1 MVQNKDMIE
10 NLKEILNED
19 DIKINE
25 PMKNYTSFKV
35 GGVADYMV
43 IPRNY
48 DQVVNVIDIC
58 KQYNVTYFIVGNGSN
73 LVVKDGGFR
82 GLIINLSKLSE
93 VRVEEQRI
101 TAQSGAL
108 LSVVSKMA
116 LKESLKGMEFAS
128 GIPGSIGGAVAMN
141 AGAYNGEISQVI
153 ESALIIDRD
162 GNLKE
167 LSREQL
173 NLSYRN
179 STILENGYIVIEAT
193 FNLEKGEYDVIKNRM
208 DDLNFR
214 RRDKQ
219 PLEYPSAGSTF
230 KRPEGYFAAKLIEDS
245 GLKGVSVGGAE
256 VSVKHSGFII
266 NKGNAT
272 ASDILELIKM
282 VQDTV
287 KEKFDVELS
296 TEVRIIGED

>member
-219 PLEYPSAGSTF
+219 PLEYP
-230 KRPEGYFAAKLIEDS
+230 
-245 GLKGVSVGGAE
+245 
-256 VSVKHSGFII
+256 
-266 NKGNAT
+266 
-272 ASDILELIKM
+272 
-282 VQDTV
+282 
-287 KEKFDVELS
+287 
-296 TEVRIIGED
+296 

>member
-82 GLIINLSKLSE
+82 GLIINLSKLSDI
-93 VRVEEQRI
+93 RVEEQRI